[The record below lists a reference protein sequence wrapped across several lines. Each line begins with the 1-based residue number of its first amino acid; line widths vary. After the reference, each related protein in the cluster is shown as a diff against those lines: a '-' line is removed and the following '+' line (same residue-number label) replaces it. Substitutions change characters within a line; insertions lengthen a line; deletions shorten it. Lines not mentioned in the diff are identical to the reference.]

1 MARNN
6 PRPGEIYKH
15 FKNKL
20 YQIITVATHSETG
33 EKMVVYQ
40 ALYGDFKTYVRPL
53 DMFLSKVD
61 KEKYQDVTNEYR
73 FELLEL
79 TEDSID
85 GTIKDENPKVGIE
98 AYENNTQIEDININ
112 SQANENS
119 ELEEGSVNPILMDFL
134 EANTY
139 AEKLSVLNKHRKH
152 ITDQLLNDMA
162 VSLDVTVEE
171 GEIDTRIDGFIF
183 CLQTFI
189 RFEDRR
195 LR

>member
-98 AYENNTQIEDININ
+98 AYENNTQIEDTNIN